1 MGPKMTNTKKCVPS
15 AGRHQKRGLQA
26 IVVGLV
32 LAVLSGCFTAPKVLT
47 RDIAIEVAPEAN
59 DNSPIA
65 VDLVLVYSDVALS
78 RVATMTPGEWFERRG
93 DILATFPQEVKVMRW
108 EVVPGQR
115 LRRMSLPDNASSAAG
130 ALLLARYNSRNAQR
144 EAVGALPSVV
154 VDLGR
159 AGMSVRAGKP
169 VEEGLP

>member
-1 MGPKMTNTKKCVPS
+1 MGPKMTNTRNSVLS
-15 AGRHQKRGLQA
+15 AGKRQNRRLQA

-32 LAVLSGCFTAPKVLT
+32 LTILSGCFSAPKVLT
-47 RDIAIEVAPEAN
+47 RDITIEVAPEAN

-78 RVATMTPGEWFERRG
+78 RVAAMAPGEWFERRG
-93 DILATFPQEVKVMRW
+93 DILAAFPQEVTVMRW

-115 LRRMSLPDNASSAAG
+115 LRRMALPDNVHGAAG
-130 ALLLARYNSRNAQR
+130 ALLLARYNARNAQR
-144 EAVGALPSVV
+144 ESVGALPNVV

-169 VEEGLP
+169 VEEGRP